1 MSTINAL
8 RIYLGELSQDLFMTQ
23 VKQNPSMHEKYD
35 PLLAANNNAILTCCM
50 FHQVVKITGR

>member
-35 PLLAANNNAILTCCM
+35 PLLSQKPNSNVT
-50 FHQVVKITGR
+50 